1 MDENLAEEIDFV
13 SRMLIKSGFY
23 DEEDIFEI
31 LEDQFIEED
40 IDFDEITLPDVDLN
54 DFNNENFLNL
64 EKTFNELASKDIIAI
79 HNCGYDIEEGVAD
92 AFELFIHLR
101 NNKLE
106 SRGFCFYSDED
117 IEEPICEGTLNI
129 TFGDF
134 EEDEDKALEIGK
146 VVAEALNNNDF
157 NIEWDETIN
166 TQIKINPFKW
176 DKSYDEKEYGMEG
189 AFEVFKKNH

>member
-79 HNCGYDIEEGVAD
+79 HNCGYDIGEGVAD

-106 SRGFCFYSDED
+106 SRGFCFYTYDD
-117 IEEPICEGTLNI
+117 IEEAICEGALSI

>member
-13 SRMLIKSGFY
+13 SKMLIKSGFY

-40 IDFDEITLPDVDLN
+40 IDFDEITLPVVDLN

-106 SRGFCFYSDED
+106 SRGFCFYTYDD
-117 IEEPICEGTLNI
+117 IEEAICEGALNI

-146 VVAEALNNNDF
+146 VVAEALTNNDF

-189 AFEVFKKNH
+189 AFETFKKNH

>member
-54 DFNNENFLNL
+54 DFNNKNFLNL
-64 EKTFNELASKDIIAI
+64 EKTFNELASMDIIAI

-92 AFELFIHLR
+92 AF
-101 NNKLE
+101 
-106 SRGFCFYSDED
+106 
-117 IEEPICEGTLNI
+117 
-129 TFGDF
+129 
-134 EEDEDKALEIGK
+134 
-146 VVAEALNNNDF
+146 
-157 NIEWDETIN
+157 
-166 TQIKINPFKW
+166 
-176 DKSYDEKEYGMEG
+176 
-189 AFEVFKKNH
+189 